1 MENREEIM
9 KKAKEFREKF
19 EKTGEL
25 PAHLAKLVNNNSYF
39 EDFEVPG
46 FTV

>member
-1 MENREEIM
+1 METTNNTT
-9 KKAKEFREKF
+9 KKAKEFRDEF

-25 PAHLAKLVNNNSYF
+25 PAHLAKFAKDDSYF
-39 EDFEVPG
+39 ETIEVPG